1 LIAFAAS
8 TFSLSKST
16 SYEGIAM
23 ANEKPAHQGIVGQN
37 NTVTQA
43 QGYLNYIGES
53 RVYFL
58 LPNLGWQLYLDIN
71 DQALKMQ
78 VLTAFAHPQQ
88 FKVYVFYQGTTV
100 NSVQVVT
107 A

>member
-1 LIAFAAS
+1 
-8 TFSLSKST
+8 
-16 SYEGIAM
+16 M
-23 ANEKPAHQGIVGQN
+23 ANDKPLSQAGAGQN
-37 NTVTQA
+37 NTVAQA

-58 LPNLGWQLYLDIN
+58 LPNLGWSLYSDIN
-71 DQALKMQ
+71 DQQLKMQ

-88 FKVYVFYQGTTV
+88 FKVFVFYQGTTV
-100 NSVQVVT
+100 NAVQVVT